1 MPALYPPSAVRLFA
15 SLARRYIVPGAA
27 KDAGLRLVFDL
38 ESDGL
43 LADATKVHCVGGTGL
58 DDDSVDEFGP
68 EQIPAALEYLTQ
80 AAAVIGHNALTFDVP
95 LLAQL
100 HGWRPKI
107 VRDTLVASRLI
118 LPNLADLDNEVAAR
132 TGASLGK
139 LHGKYSLAAWGI
151 RLGIPKVGTD
161 IDVWAAWTPE
171 IQERC
176 AVDVTICK
184 ALWHFLQVDGYSQQA
199 IELEHHVA
207 VVCDQIT
214 RDGAPFDV
222 AAAEYLQREWEARRD
237 ELERQLQQQLP
248 ELDNPNSRK
257 QIGALLESRGWKPSK
272 RTEKTSA
279 PVIDDEVLESLPAL
293 YPEFAGLFEYDLL
306 RRRIAQ
312 LATGPKALLK
322 CVSDDGRIHGGL
334 VHIGTPH
341 SRAKHFSPNLGQV
354 PNPKKGARYAAEFR
368 ALFRHPGDWIFV
380 ACDQK
385 NLQDRCFAHYLA
397 EFDGGAYAE
406 AFRTGIDPH
415 WRNACAFGLI
425 SEGTAYDKANLVHIA
440 LREAAKRLLYAILFG
455 AGPKRISEILSETV
469 RAVRF
474 LDANYTT
481 STSGADVL
489 DRFVRATPGL
499 AQLRATLSAQHL
511 RNGWVLGLDG
521 RRVPTGADYKS
532 LNRLVTSAEAITCKR
547 WLANVYDELSKKFR
561 YGWDGDVI
569 IALWVHDEITCCCRP
584 EIDEQVGEIMV
595 RHAKEVRR
603 ALSAQACLS
612 RPNTKSDAAGLVS
625 HRRCGHAIDY
635 AKVRCSQL
643 AGWWRCARRQFL
655 VMSAI
660 LTVAPNTKLA
670 LELAALASPARLLN

>member
-1 MPALYPPSAVRLFA
+1 MDWERWGVLCGKGTADEVVRLGRFCQVRRQDDRGTCWLHEHWLAPNRDDLDLWFLALLYRCCINDGRVASEITCPLPWDGPRYLAEMAARNAKGKYTEHFGHHAYTIYTYRGFDFKPEGHVERLLNLAWARREYFRSRPGDTCATFYRRLLTLDGVGPFLAAQVVADCKFFPPLSTAPDVMSFAVPGPGSERGLARVLGKSLSFYKGREDAWQCDFQKLREQLAPEIEQILGELLSASDFQSALCECDKLERYRVDHGALQLYTPFDATAPSTRKASRSKHAEPVAAPTDTPAAARSIPTETPAPSDPPMPALYPPSAVRLFA
-15 SLARRYIVPGAA
+15 SLARQYIVPGAA

-151 RLGIPKVGTD
+151 RLGIPRVGTD

-248 ELDNPNSRK
+248 N
-257 QIGALLESRGWKPSK
+257 
-272 RTEKTSA
+272 
-279 PVIDDEVLESLPAL
+279 
-293 YPEFAGLFEYDLL
+293 
-306 RRRIAQ
+306 
-312 LATGPKALLK
+312 
-322 CVSDDGRIHGGL
+322 
-334 VHIGTPH
+334 
-341 SRAKHFSPNLGQV
+341 
-354 PNPKKGARYAAEFR
+354 
-368 ALFRHPGDWIFV
+368 
-380 ACDQK
+380 
-385 NLQDRCFAHYLA
+385 
-397 EFDGGAYAE
+397 
-406 AFRTGIDPH
+406 
-415 WRNACAFGLI
+415 
-425 SEGTAYDKANLVHIA
+425 
-440 LREAAKRLLYAILFG
+440 
-455 AGPKRISEILSETV
+455 
-469 RAVRF
+469 
-474 LDANYTT
+474 
-481 STSGADVL
+481 
-489 DRFVRATPGL
+489 
-499 AQLRATLSAQHL
+499 
-511 RNGWVLGLDG
+511 
-521 RRVPTGADYKS
+521 
-532 LNRLVTSAEAITCKR
+532 
-547 WLANVYDELSKKFR
+547 
-561 YGWDGDVI
+561 
-569 IALWVHDEITCCCRP
+569 
-584 EIDEQVGEIMV
+584 
-595 RHAKEVRR
+595 
-603 ALSAQACLS
+603 
-612 RPNTKSDAAGLVS
+612 
-625 HRRCGHAIDY
+625 
-635 AKVRCSQL
+635 
-643 AGWWRCARRQFL
+643 
-655 VMSAI
+655 
-660 LTVAPNTKLA
+660 
-670 LELAALASPARLLN
+670 